1 MAAGPAE
8 RLELDRPRS
17 LGELLSLAL
26 ALFLRH
32 FSLFFTLAL
41 IVVAPY
47 VLVLDGAWGRALADG
62 VDANVPAARATSTA
76 VGILIGQPLITAMLA
91 RIVVGLERGPAPS
104 VGEGL
109 RAGLAIFLPAAVAV
123 TLAVLGVL
131 VGFCLLIVPGI
142 WVAVRWYFAAQAVV
156 IEDRRAGEALARS
169 SDVVQG
175 QWWSTAGRILVFALV
190 AVFAGAL
197 IGGILGG
204 IAEGAGSP
212 ALYVVGLI
220 LAQSATSAFGA
231 VAITLLFLDRRARSR
246 PAVDVAG

>member
-1 MAAGPAE
+1 VAAGPAE

-17 LGELLSLAL
+17 LGELLSLAF

-32 FSLFFTLAL
+32 FSLVFTLAL

-47 VLVLDGAWGRALADG
+47 VLVLDGGWGRALSDG
-62 VDANVPAARATSTA
+62 ASANVPAARATSA
-76 VGILIGQPLITAMLA
+76 LVGILIAQPLITAMLA

-109 RAGLAIFLPAAVAV
+109 RAGLSIFLPAAVAV

-131 VGFCLLIVPGI
+131 VGFCLLIIPGI

-156 IEDRRAGEALARS
+156 IEGRRAGEALSRS
-169 SDVVQG
+169 SEVVHG
-175 QWWSTAGRILVFALV
+175 QWWSTAGRILVLGLV
-190 AVFAGAL
+190 AAISGAL

-204 IAEGAGSP
+204 IAEAAGSP
-212 ALYVVGLI
+212 ALYVVALI
-220 LAQSATSAFGA
+220 LAQAATSAFGA
-231 VAITLLFLDRRARSR
+231 VAITLLFLDRRARSQ
-246 PAVDVAG
+246 PAVAVAG